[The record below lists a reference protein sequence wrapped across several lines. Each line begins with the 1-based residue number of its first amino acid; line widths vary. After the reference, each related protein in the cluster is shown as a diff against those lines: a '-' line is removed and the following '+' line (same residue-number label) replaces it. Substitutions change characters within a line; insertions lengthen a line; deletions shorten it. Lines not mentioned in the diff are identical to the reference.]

1 VTPHDRL
8 LLERAMAGEIH
19 GWRGLPDEVTNEDL
33 SAFGGGGPARA
44 MRVSGMTVN
53 ARDYTAG
60 PGRARAFFDDD
71 DHVFLLWIDDPFPP
85 DQIVLPPADL
95 GAPEAELVGVGDR
108 LSGSMQLVWASRGLT
123 LFVSVGQ
130 RAILGFAL
138 YKPTDVSYYRT
149 WLGASES
156 TPYRPRGPR

>member
-1 VTPHDRL
+1 
-8 LLERAMAGEIH
+8 
-19 GWRGLPDEVTNEDL
+19 
-33 SAFGGGGPARA
+33 
-44 MRVSGMTVN
+44 MTVN

-71 DHVFLLWIDDPFPP
+71 DHVFLLWIDEPFPP

-130 RAILGFAL
+130 RAILGLAL